1 LLTLSWPTLREGTAH
16 EHHQALALTFDGTL
30 IDEMSFQM
38 LLSEDSSITKS
49 CGEEC
54 HQTNVIWDAGR

>member
-1 LLTLSWPTLREGTAH
+1 LLTLSWPTLREGSAH

-38 LLSEDSSITKS
+38 LLSEDSSITRVAAKS
-49 CGEEC
+49 AAKP
-54 HQTNVIWDAGR
+54 TYLT